1 MIKSQTHLIRY
12 SLLVLLFFSLFILRV
27 EAQVISSFTPLTAK
41 PGAQIRIQGSGFS
54 GTAASN
60 LVYFGNLRAVVDSSN
75 STNVYARAPLGVQ
88 TATIKVIVSGV
99 MGESKALFT
108 PVYSCGMAP
117 YAGSFNAKVD
127 FAAVSGNPHTI
138 LADIDGDGKLDIT
151 SGNSGSTSVSIMR
164 NLMSAG
170 ATVTTGG
177 FATKVDITAGT
188 GPRIHHVADM
198 DLDGKLD
205 LLVPNYSSGNVS
217 VIRNTSST
225 GTISFAAKVD
235 FTTGTNPFNVSTGD
249 LDADGKPE
257 MVIANYGAGTIS
269 VYRNVSTPG
278 TITTGSFTLSTTIT
292 TGSQAYCVA
301 IADIDGD
308 GKRDLAVTNSGASTI
323 SLIRNTS
330 ASVGSITFAA
340 KYDIS
345 TGSGPI
351 AVKLVDMDNDGK
363 PELIASR
370 ANGATTISVYRNT
383 ATSGTI
389 GAGSFAATV
398 NLTTGNTPQFFDVA
412 DMDGDGKP
420 DLIFPNSSAVSFGIL
435 KNNCTTGT
443 INTGTFTSVVNY
455 TTGVTPTGLSTG
467 DVNRDSI
474 PDVAVANQTNNSVSV
489 FQGTVPTVRATAALS
504 SPFCPGSTFKLVYVK
519 TGNFIAGNTF
529 TAQLSSDTL
538 GSFTTPVTVGSKSA
552 NTSDSITVT
561 LPSNLN
567 SGPYRL
573 RVISNTPATSCTDTG
588 ILIQVIA
595 KPVLNAGV
603 DTTINIGD
611 SVQLSATT
619 NYGTVKWGYNISL
632 SDSTV
637 ASPYAVSLYTTSY
650 IATVV
655 SGSCISLDTVV
666 VTVNQNINYCT
677 NCSSDYPINQDKLI
691 GCYRMDGTGVDHSG
705 SQNHL
710 NKSGVTLTSDR
721 KSAAGKA
728 LRLYG
733 NGSNGWLYRTCPVSS
748 TDTTTLMG
756 WIYSNSSSQRTT
768 LIYLGN
774 SGINGYGIT
783 LDYCNNGSLLSD
795 NLSVVAGGVAWVVC
809 NTSYHFPTG
818 QWHHVALTRIGTNFT
833 LYLDGAVKATG
844 TATINPISG
853 PLCIAGSNING
864 YLSQSL
870 NGNIDDVRIYKRAL
884 TLSEINSIYNE
895 TYLNFVVAGT
905 DKFMCSTDSVQLQ
918 ANGATSYEWFPT
930 SVVTDSAAS
939 APVVKPTVT
948 SDIVLKGTGAGGCV
962 AYDTIRVNVV
972 NNCCNNCTTAD
983 SSNMGVV
990 ACYPLNVDAKDYIS
1004 SFNGTPI
1011 ASPALVGG
1019 HSGDSTAAYSFNGSS
1034 QYIRLGDVLDT
1045 LFTKT
1050 NTKFSIA
1057 GWARTTTVT
1066 SVSGGGIIVGKAA
1079 GTATQWQINHDNDG
1093 RLKAMVSTAADA
1105 SKLIEKKSNVMAAGQ
1120 WFHFVLV
1127 FDGSQSIDSNKLQFY
1142 VNNQAGIV
1150 SRLLGAPIG
1159 NATAN
1164 TAQEITIGA
1173 GHVQGNPAGIT
1184 NAYTGRVDEVRF
1196 YNTALSAYEAGR
1208 LFIQKEKPNY
1218 TPLGDA
1224 YLCLGDSIQ
1233 LMAGGASVYRW
1244 VAGTAI
1250 SDTTAASPFVKP
1262 TVTNNY
1268 ILNARNVNMCSVAD
1282 TITVNVQNNCCL
1294 NCLAETSI
1302 NNSLKACL
1310 PFDGSVTDKS
1320 INANTGTVTGGATLT
1335 ADRKG
1340 VSNKAYDFNGTNSY
1354 ITYTNSTSLSAPNSL
1369 FSFSAWVNV
1378 RGWTNILGNNIAPI
1392 MAKSNS
1398 SSTAQYGVALTDK
1411 GLTVI
1416 NNGKIW
1422 SYNNLSSSFNLNQ
1435 WYHIAVVINNNQVQL
1450 FVDGNL
1456 TATFT
1461 SPSGTFTSSTSNP
1474 LTIGKSDPG
1483 LTGYFNGKLDEIHLY
1498 DRTLTAAEIV
1508 TLYLGKDLLQTTVR
1522 SDTTICKGQT
1532 ILLGANGATTY
1543 TWSPGQFLSDST
1555 IAAPVVTITDSTRF
1569 TLKST
1574 DGNCLKRDTV
1584 KIHVNSVTPVVSND
1598 TTICEQTSTQLS
1610 AGGGTAYAW
1619 TPASGL
1625 SATNISNP
1633 VATPSATRT
1642 YKVTVTKLGCTAQ
1655 DSVTVTIH
1663 NKFVPVV
1670 TNDTLLCPV
1679 YANVPLN
1686 ASGAVTYLWSPGN
1699 VLSDSTIANPVAFPS
1714 YTTKFKVIMSD
1725 GICTITD
1732 SVTVTRDTSLHAIAS
1747 NDTTICEQN
1756 SVQLT
1761 ATGGTSY
1768 AWSPS
1773 AGLSSV
1779 SVFNPVATP
1788 AATTRYYVDVSDA
1801 FCTLRD
1807 SVTVTIKNKFVPV
1820 VSNDTSICK
1829 GSSLQLNASGAGV
1842 ISYRWRPATYLND
1855 STSATPVTTP
1865 VTNILYRVV
1874 MSDGICV
1881 VTDSVLINRDTL
1893 LISSTGNDTTI
1904 CKGDTAQLFASG
1916 GLFYQWS
1923 SPGTL
1928 NYANIPN
1935 PVSYAT
1941 TTTKYYVDVSDN
1953 KCTVRD
1959 SVLLTV
1965 INFNKVVAPKDTNL
1979 CKGDSVLLSAS
1990 GTGSYTWTP
1999 TLGLAD
2005 PYNKLTKASPP
2016 FTTTYVIKTNTLG
2029 CITYDT
2035 VIVSVQTQVASLV
2048 TTTEDTT
2055 ICQGDTAVIL
2065 ASSSEPTTTF
2075 TWNTGAKTPL
2085 IVVKPNTSTWYK
2097 VNTKVGSCVGSS
2109 DSTFITVLAHPKAK
2123 FSVDPADSGSI
2134 SFNAGFKNQSTNATN
2149 FEYFFGDSFNVYGYT
2164 PDTNYVFTY
2173 PGTFIVK
2180 LKVFNQHPGCAD
2192 STMIAVKVRDVV
2204 SIFIPNAFSPNKD
2217 GINDTFS
2224 VVMTGINRCFG
2235 IVFDRWGEEIYNQRS
2250 SNGRFDWDGTYKG
2263 EIVPIGVYY
2272 YTLQYFEESKKRWYT
2287 TTGEIHVI
2295 E

>member
-1 MIKSQTHLIRY
+1 MLPIRG
-12 SLLVLLFFSLFILRV
+12 SFILTLSLLFFLTSQ
-27 EAQVISSFTPLTAK
+27 AQVISSFTPATAK
-41 PGAQIRIQGSGFS
+41 PGSQIRIQGSGFS
-54 GTAASN
+54 ATASSN
-60 LVYFGNLRAVVDSSN
+60 IVYFGNLRAVVDSSN
-75 STNVYARAPLGVQ
+75 TTNVYARAPIGVQ
-88 TATIKVIVSGV
+88 TATIMVIVSGV
-99 MGESKALFT
+99 MGESKALFVPT
-108 PVYSCGMAP
+108 YNCGMAP
-117 YAGSFNAKVD
+117 YAGSFNPKVD

-151 SGNSGSTSVSIMR
+151 TANSNTANVSIMR

-170 ATVTTGG
+170 AAVTTGG
-177 FATKVDITAGT
+177 FATKVDITAGS
-188 GPRIHHVADM
+188 GPRIHQVADM

-205 LLVPNYSSGNVS
+205 LLVPNYTSGNVS
-217 VIRNTSST
+217 VIRNTSTS

-235 FTTGTNPFNVSTGD
+235 FTTGTNPFNVATGD

-257 MVIANYGAGTIS
+257 MVIANYGSGTIS
-269 VYRNVSTPG
+269 IYRNISTPG
-278 TITTGSFTLSTTIT
+278 TITTGSFSLSTTIT

-308 GKRDLAVTNSGASTI
+308 GKRDLAVANSGANTI
-323 SLIRNTS
+323 SLIRNTTTT
-330 ASVGSITFAA
+330 VGSITFAA
-340 KYDIS
+340 KYDLS
-345 TGSGPI
+345 TSSGAI
-351 AVKLVDMDNDGK
+351 GVKLADLDNDGK
-363 PELIASR
+363 PELIATR
-370 ANGATTISVYRNT
+370 ANGATTVCVYRNT

-398 NLTTGNTPQFFDVA
+398 NLTTANTPQFFDVA

-420 DLIFPNSSAVSFGIL
+420 DLVLPNSSAVSFGVI

-467 DVNRDSI
+467 DVNGDSI
-474 PDVAVANQTNNSVSV
+474 PDVAVANQTNNTVSI
-489 FQGTVPTVRATAALS
+489 FQGLAPTVRGIALFGVS
-504 SPFCPGSTFKLVYVK
+504 YICKGTTPGLIYNK

-552 NTSDSITVT
+552 TTNDTIYLSI
-561 LPSNLN
+561 PS
-567 SGPYRL
+567 GTPQGRYRL
-573 RVISNTPATSCTDTG
+573 RVVSSSPVTNCTDTG
-588 ILIQVIA
+588 IWVNIYDAPTV
-595 KPVLNAGV
+595 NAGS
-603 DTTINIGD
+603 DNFLCIGD
-611 SVQLSATT
+611 SVQLNASATGST
-619 NYGTVKWGYNISL
+619 FTWTPTTGLSSATSLTPYSSVTTTTDYILSTSNTYCTVKDTVTLTANNCCLTCKKANTINNNLVLCLPFNGNVNDESGNGYNGTVYS
-632 SDSTV
+632 
-637 ASPYAVSLYTTSY
+637 A
-650 IATVV
+650 
-655 SGSCISLDTVV
+655 
-666 VTVNQNINYCT
+666 
-677 NCSSDYPINQDKLI
+677 
-691 GCYRMDGTGVDHSG
+691 
-705 SQNHL
+705 
-710 NKSGVTLTSDR
+710 TLTSDR
-721 KSAAGKA
+721 FGVSNKAYSFNGTSSNIELNKYLPDQTNLSISFWLRPTVNPASAKFIFFEGTGACGNDLAISYATNQLAFYASKSSSLNGTAGAGLVNLTSSILNKWTHVVFTLTPSQSKVYINGGLVA
-728 LRLYG
+728 TF
-733 NGSNGWLYRTCPVSS
+733 NVSGSNVGYHFTP
-748 TDTTTLMG
+748 TLG
-756 WIYSNSSSQRTT
+756 CLND
-768 LIYLGN
+768 GN
-774 SGINGYGIT
+774 SGACGTPKGSFFT
-783 LDYCNNGSLLSD
+783 GDLDDIRYY
-795 NLSVVAGGVAWVVC
+795 
-809 NTSYHFPTG
+809 NTAISAADAAY
-818 QWHHVALTRIGTNFT
+818 LFT
-833 LYLDGAVKATG
+833 LKENGLDLIPVAD
-844 TATINPISG
+844 
-853 PLCIAGSNING
+853 
-864 YLSQSL
+864 Q
-870 NGNIDDVRIYKRAL
+870 
-884 TLSEINSIYNE
+884 
-895 TYLNFVVAGT
+895 FV
-905 DKFMCSTDSVQLQ
+905 CSVDSVQLVSGN
-918 ANGATSYEWFPT
+918 ASNYRWFPAAGLSDSLVSNPFAKPGST
-930 SVVTDSAAS
+930 TDY
-939 APVVKPTVT
+939 
-948 SDIVLKGTGAGGCV
+948 IVKGTNADLCA

-983 SSNMGVV
+983 STNTGVV
-990 ACYPLNVDAKDYIS
+990 ACYPLNTDAKDYVS
-1004 SFNGTPI
+1004 SLNGVLMS
-1011 ASPALVGG
+1011 SPALVGG
-1019 HSGDSTAAYSFNGSS
+1019 HSGDSTAAYSFNGTS

-1045 LFTKT
+1045 LFTKA
-1050 NTKFSIA
+1050 NTRFSIA

-1066 SVSGGGIIVGKAA
+1066 SVSGGGIIVGKTA
-1079 GTATQWQINHDNDG
+1079 GTASQWQIYHDNDG
-1093 RLKAMVSTAADA
+1093 RLKAMVCTAADA

-1127 FDGSQSIDSNKLQFY
+1127 FDGTQSVDSNKLQFY

-1184 NAYTGRVDEVRF
+1184 NSYTGRVDEVRF

-1208 LFIQKEKPNY
+1208 LYVQKEKPTY
-1218 TPLGDA
+1218 VPLADA

-1233 LMAGGASVYRW
+1233 LQAGGATIFRW
-1244 VAGTAI
+1244 VAGAAI
-1250 SDTTAASPFVKP
+1250 SDTTVANPYVKP

-1282 TITVNVQNNCCL
+1282 TITVTVQNNCCL

-1320 INANTGTVTGGATLT
+1320 INANAGTVTGGATLT
-1335 ADRKG
+1335 PDRKG
-1340 VSNKAYDFNGTNSY
+1340 VANKAYDFNGTNSY
-1354 ITYTNSTSLSAPNSL
+1354 ITYANSTSLSAPNSL
-1369 FSFSAWVNV
+1369 LSFSAWVNV

-1422 SYNNLSSSFNLNQ
+1422 SYNNLSSAFNLNQ
-1435 WYHIAVVINNNQVQL
+1435 WYHIAVVVNNNQVQL
-1450 FVDGNL
+1450 YVDGNL
-1456 TATFT
+1456 SATFAA
-1461 SPSGTFTSSTSNP
+1461 PSGTFTSSTSNP
-1474 LTIGKSDPG
+1474 LTVGKSDPG

-1498 DRTLTAAEIV
+1498 DRALSAAEVI

-1532 ILLGANGATTY
+1532 VLLGANGATAY

-1574 DGNCLKRDTV
+1574 DANCLKRDTV

-1619 TPASGL
+1619 TPAAGL

-1633 VATPSATRT
+1633 IASPSSTRT

-1686 ASGAVTYLWSPGN
+1686 ASGAVTYLWSPGS
-1699 VLSDSTIANPVAFPS
+1699 VLSDSTISNPVAFPA
-1714 YTTKFKVIMSD
+1714 YTTKFKVTMSD
-1725 GICTITD
+1725 GICTIID
-1732 SVTVTRDTSLHAIAS
+1732 SVTVTRDTSLHAVAT

-1756 SVQLT
+1756 SVQIS
-1761 ATGGTSY
+1761 AAGGTSY

-1788 AATTRYYVDVSDA
+1788 AATTKYYVDVSDA

-1807 SVTVTIKNKFVPV
+1807 SVTVTVKNKFVPV

-1829 GSSLQLNASGAGV
+1829 GSSLQLNATGAGV

-1855 STSATPVTTP
+1855 STSASPVTTP

-1874 MSDGICV
+1874 MSDGVCV

-1893 LISSTGNDTTI
+1893 LISSTSNDTTI

-1941 TTTKYYVDVSDN
+1941 STIKYYVDVSDN

-2035 VIVSVQTQVASLV
+2035 VIVSVQTQVASVV

-2055 ICQGDTAVIL
+2055 ICQGDTAVLL
-2065 ASSSEPTTTF
+2065 ASSSEPTTAF

-2097 VNTKVGSCVGSS
+2097 VNTKVGSCVGTS
-2109 DSTFITVLAHPKAK
+2109 DSTFVTVLPHPKAK
-2123 FSVDPADSGSI
+2123 FVINPADSGSI
-2134 SFNAGFKNQSTNATN
+2134 SFNAEFKNQSTNATD

-2164 PDTNYVFTY
+2164 PDTNYIYTY

-2180 LKVFNQHPGCAD
+2180 LKVFNQNPGCAD
-2192 STMIAVKVRDVV
+2192 STLMAVKVKDIV

-2217 GINDTFS
+2217 GVNDTFS
-2224 VVMTGINRCFG
+2224 VVMTGINRCYG
-2235 IVFDRWGEEIYNQRS
+2235 IIFDKWGEMIYTQRS
-2250 SNGRFDWDGTYKG
+2250 FNGKFEWDGTYKG
-2263 EIVPIGVYY
+2263 ELVQIGVYY

>member
-1 MIKSQTHLIRY
+1 MKRLCLII
-12 SLLVLLFFSLFILRV
+12 VGLFSTIGGRV
-27 EAQVISSFTPLTAK
+27 FAQVPTIGNITPLRAKVGEQITITGTNFSTTANLNQVFLGGVK
-41 PGAQIRIQGSGFS
+41 
-54 GTAASN
+54 GTIDSSTATVIYVKVPFGAASRN
-60 LVYFGNLRAVVDSSN
+60 
-75 STNVYARAPLGVQ
+75 
-88 TATIKVIVSGV
+88 IKVIVNGLVAESANLFSVIFSCGV
-99 MGESKALFT
+99 N
-108 PVYSCGMAP
+108 VYSAT
-117 YAGSFNAKVD
+117 FNA
-127 FAAVSGNPHTI
+127 AVTFNTGTAPPAPFI
-138 LADIDGDGKLDIT
+138 ADIDGDGKPDLIT
-151 SGNSGSTSVSIMR
+151 SNSSGSTISVFR
-164 NLMSAG
+164 NLSTNG
-170 ATVTTGG
+170 STISTSS
-177 FATKVDITAGT
+177 FATKQDFNVGN
-188 GPRIHHVADM
+188 GPRILSVGDI
-198 DLDGKLD
+198 DGDGKID
-205 LLVPNYSSGNVS
+205 IIVPNYGSTTIS
-217 VIRNTSST
+217 VLRNIST
-225 GTISFAAKVD
+225 VGSISFASQVTYTTASQPFYTNLRDIDGDGKPEILVANLGAGSISIFKNNSTISTVSFGAKVD
-235 FTTGTNPFNVSTGD
+235 FATGSTASSLISEDVDG
-249 LDADGKPE
+249 DGKPD
-257 MVIANYGAGTIS
+257 VLVSNSGANTIS
-269 VYRNVSTPG
+269 VFKNQSSVG
-278 TITTGSFTLSTTIT
+278 TINTSSLSTKSDI
-292 TGSQAYCVA
+292 SFASPA
-301 IADIDGD
+301 DIKLADIDGD
-308 GKRDLAVTNSGASTI
+308 GKRDLVI
-323 SLIRNTS
+323 SRGGTATLIGVMRNI
-330 ASVGSITFAA
+330 ASVG
-340 KYDIS
+340 
-345 TGSGPI
+345 
-351 AVKLVDMDNDGK
+351 
-363 PELIASR
+363 
-370 ANGATTISVYRNT
+370 
-383 ATSGTI
+383 
-389 GAGSFAATV
+389 TV
-398 NLTTGNTPQFFDVA
+398 NNTSFSSVVTFTTAYQPQFFDLG
-412 DMDGDGKP
+412 DFNGDGKIDVAIP
-420 DLIFPNSSAVSFGIL
+420 CMGANVFSALGNQATSGSITGSSFASSVNFV
-435 KNNCTTGT
+435 TG
-443 INTGTFTSVVNY
+443 SL
-455 TTGVTPTGLSTG
+455 PTGL
-467 DVNRDSI
+467 
-474 PDVAVANQTNNSVSV
+474 AVADLNGDSLPDIVTADQSSNKLSV
-489 FQGTVPTVRATAALS
+489 FQMVKPKVSAINVLTGHICKGEVTRLIYT
-504 SPFCPGSTFKLVYVK
+504 K

-538 GSFTTPVTVGSKSA
+538 GSFTSPVTVGTKSA
-552 NTSDSITVT
+552 TTSDTI
-561 LPSNLN
+561 NLAIPP
-567 SGPYRL
+567 GTPQGRYKL
-573 RVISNTPATSCTDTG
+573 RVISSSPTSNCTDTG
-588 ILIQVIA
+588 IWVNIYDV
-595 KPVLNAGV
+595 PTVNAGT
-603 DTTINIGD
+603 DNFLCIGD
-611 SVQLSATT
+611 SVQLNATATGSTFSWSPTTGLSATNSLNPFSSTTVNVDYILSTSNAYCTVQDTVKITANNCCMTCKKASSANT
-619 NYGTVKWGYNISL
+619 NLVMCLPFNGNVNDESGNGYGGTVYNATLTTDRFGVSNRAYSFNGTSSNIELNKYLPDQTNLSISFWMRPTVNPASSKFIFFEGTSACGNDLAIAYGTDQLLFFASKSASLNGTAGAGLINLSSSILNKWTHVVFTMTPSQSKVYINGSL
-632 SDSTV
+632 V
-637 ASPYAVSLYTTSY
+637 ATFN
-650 IATVV
+650 V
-655 SGSCISLDTVV
+655 SGSNVGYHFTPTLGCLNDGNAGACGTPKNAFFTGDLDDIRYYSTAISA
-666 VTVNQNINYCT
+666 
-677 NCSSDYPINQDKLI
+677 SDAYFLYTLKEN
-691 GCYRMDGTGVDHSG
+691 GVDLNPVADQFVCLNDSIQLISG
-705 SQNHL
+705 NASNYTWFPS
-710 NKSGVTLTSDR
+710 SGLS
-721 KSAAGKA
+721 
-728 LRLYG
+728 
-733 NGSNGWLYRTCPVSS
+733 
-748 TDTTTLMG
+748 DTTV
-756 WIYSNSSSQRTT
+756 SNPFAKPGSTK
-768 LIYLGN
+768 
-774 SGINGYGIT
+774 
-783 LDYCNNGSLLSD
+783 DYI
-795 NLSVVAGGVAWVVC
+795 VK
-809 NTSYHFPTG
+809 
-818 QWHHVALTRIGTNFT
+818 GTNA
-833 LYLDGAVKATG
+833 D
-844 TATINPISG
+844 
-853 PLCIAGSNING
+853 LC
-864 YLSQSL
+864 
-870 NGNIDDVRIYKRAL
+870 
-884 TLSEINSIYNE
+884 
-895 TYLNFVVAGT
+895 
-905 DKFMCSTDSVQLQ
+905 
-918 ANGATSYEWFPT
+918 
-930 SVVTDSAAS
+930 AS
-939 APVVKPTVT
+939 
-948 SDIVLKGTGAGGCV
+948 
-962 AYDTIRVNVV
+962 YDTIRVNVV

-983 SSNMGVV
+983 STNMGAV
-990 ACYPLNVDAKDYIS
+990 ACYPLNTDAKDYIS
-1004 SFNGTPI
+1004 SFNGTPM

-1045 LFTKT
+1045 LFTKA

-1057 GWARTTTVT
+1057 GWARTTTLT

-1079 GTATQWQINHDNDG
+1079 GTASQWQINHDNDG

-1127 FDGSQSIDSNKLQFY
+1127 FDGTQSIDSNKLQFY
-1142 VNNQAGIV
+1142 VNNQVGIV

-1173 GHVQGNPAGIT
+1173 GHVQGNPAGIS

-1196 YNTALSAYEAGR
+1196 YNAALSAYEVGR

-1218 TPLGDA
+1218 SPLGDA

-1244 VAGTAI
+1244 VAGSAI
-1250 SDTTAASPFVKP
+1250 SDTTAANPYVKP
-1262 TVTNNY
+1262 TATNNY
-1268 ILNARNVNMCSVAD
+1268 ILNARNLNLCSVAD
-1282 TITVNVQNNCCL
+1282 TITVNVQTNCCL

-1320 INANTGTVTGGATLT
+1320 MNANTGTVTGGATLT
-1335 ADRKG
+1335 ADRRG
-1340 VSNKAYDFNGTNSY
+1340 VANKAYDFNGTNAY
-1354 ITYTNSTSLSAPNSL
+1354 ITYANSTSLTAPAAL
-1369 FSFSAWVNV
+1369 FSFSAWVNI
-1378 RGWTNILGNNIAPI
+1378 RGWTNILGTNIAPL

-1398 SSTAQYGVALTDK
+1398 GSSAQYGVALSDK
-1411 GLTVI
+1411 GVSVI
-1416 NNGKIW
+1416 NNGKLW
-1422 SYNNLSSSFNLNQ
+1422 AFSNQPYSFNLNQ
-1435 WYHIAVVINNNQVQL
+1435 WYHIATVVNGNQLQL
-1450 FVDGNL
+1450 YVDGNL
-1456 TATFT
+1456 IATYA
-1461 SPSGTFTSSTSNP
+1461 SASGTFSSSTSNP

-1483 LTGYFNGKLDEIHLY
+1483 LTGYFNGKMDEVHVY

-1522 SDTTICKGQT
+1522 IDTTICKGQT
-1532 ILLGANGATTY
+1532 VLLGANGATAY

-1610 AGGGTAYAW
+1610 AGGGTTYAW
-1619 TPASGL
+1619 TPATGL

-1633 VATPSATRT
+1633 VATPSTTRT

-1686 ASGAVTYLWSPGN
+1686 ASGAVTYLWRPGN
-1699 VLSDSTIANPVAFPS
+1699 VLSDSTISNPVAFPA
-1714 YTTKFKVIMSD
+1714 YTTKFKVTMSD
-1725 GICTITD
+1725 GICTIID

-1756 SVQLT
+1756 SVQIQ

-1788 AATTRYYVDVSDA
+1788 AATTKYYVDVSDA

-1829 GSSLQLNASGAGV
+1829 GSSLQLNASGTGV

-1893 LISSTGNDTTI
+1893 LISSTSNDTTI

-2048 TTTEDTT
+2048 TTTQDTT
-2055 ICQGDTAVIL
+2055 ICQGDTAVIQ

-2097 VNTKVGSCVGSS
+2097 VNTKVGSCVGTS
-2109 DSTFITVLAHPKAK
+2109 DSTFVTVLAHPKAK

-2192 STMIAVKVRDVV
+2192 SAMIAVKVKDVV

-2224 VVMTGINRCFG
+2224 VVMTGIKRCFG

-2250 SNGRFDWDGTYKG
+2250 TTGRFDWDGTYKG